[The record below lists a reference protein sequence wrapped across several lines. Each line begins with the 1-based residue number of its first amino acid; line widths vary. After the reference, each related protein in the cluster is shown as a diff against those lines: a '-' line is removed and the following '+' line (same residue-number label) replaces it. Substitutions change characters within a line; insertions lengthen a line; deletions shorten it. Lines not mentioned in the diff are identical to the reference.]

1 MNRILGVILLA
12 VGIAL
17 LVLGIQASDSV
28 ASSISRL
35 FNGQPTDKAIW
46 LLIGGAVATGLGIV
60 VMTRR
65 MPAQA

>member
-1 MNRILGVILLA
+1 MNRILGVILLV

-17 LVLGIQASDSV
+17 IVMGIQASDSV
-28 ASSISRL
+28 ASSFSRL
-35 FNGQPTDKAIW
+35 FNGSPTDKAIW

-65 MPAQA
+65 DAAQA